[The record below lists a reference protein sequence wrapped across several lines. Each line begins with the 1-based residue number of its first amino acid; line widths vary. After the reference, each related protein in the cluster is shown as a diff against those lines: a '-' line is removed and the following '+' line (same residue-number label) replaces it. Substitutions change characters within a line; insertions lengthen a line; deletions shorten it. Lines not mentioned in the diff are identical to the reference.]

1 MKDRFC
7 FISYDDIVLDKTY
20 TNISEYFLRQNQE
33 VDLLMRWA
41 GSSFEKG
48 SDFELLAEFL
58 RICKEKSLCS
68 SSVGKSFSDIVKK
81 LIGEE
86 NAFALPVE
94 ELWERTSESLLDDR
108 NKLRA
113 TVAMTGLESVGVT
126 VDRIDEFDAHFARCG
141 AVNISPVLCPFG
153 VNGVSLDT
161 FCGVKSLANLEKALT
176 ENVSLY
182 ESVALFFNNF
192 SFEIPNEYTASKA
205 YEKHLLGQPVSHKE
219 TDILKAQLVR
229 MAMVAAAECEK
240 EVMIFLPLAPDVRSM
255 GAVSDMLEYIDE
267 SNIKIN
273 ATVYAADAASL
284 CMAMAISGKKYK
296 NITAATGLSGNGS
309 NASEK
314 DILNYWGAGEITI
327 EKRASLARTAAHL
340 IKQ

>member
-7 FISYDDIVLDKTY
+7 LIQYDDIILDKTY
-20 TNISEYFLRQNQE
+20 TNISEYFLRQNQD
-33 VDLLMRWA
+33 VALLMRGA
-41 GSSFEKG
+41 GSSFEVG

-58 RICKEKSLCS
+58 SIGKERSLCY
-68 SSVGKSFSDIVKK
+68 SSVGKRFSDTVKR

-86 NAFALPVE
+86 NAFALSAE
-94 ELWERTSESLLDDR
+94 ELWERTSEALLDDR

-113 TVAMTGLESVGVT
+113 TVASTGLESIGVA

-141 AVNISPVLCPFG
+141 AVNISPVFCPFG
-153 VNGVSLDT
+153 IDSVSLDT
-161 FCGVKSLANLEKALT
+161 FCDAKALTEFKDTLT
-176 ENVSLY
+176 ENVSKY

-192 SFEIPNEYTASKA
+192 SFEIPNEYTASRA
-205 YEKHLLGQPVSHKE
+205 YEKHLIGQPVSHKDA
-219 TDILKAQLVR
+219 DILKAQLVR
-229 MAMVAAAECEK
+229 MAMVAAAENEK
-240 EVMIFLPLAPDVRSM
+240 AIMIFLPLAPDVSSM
-255 GAVSDMLEYIDE
+255 GAVAELLEYIDE

-273 ATVYAADAASL
+273 ATVYAGDAVSL
-284 CMAMAISGKKYK
+284 CMSRAISGKKYK

-309 NASEK
+309 SASEK
-314 DILNYWGAGEITI
+314 DILNYWGAGEITA